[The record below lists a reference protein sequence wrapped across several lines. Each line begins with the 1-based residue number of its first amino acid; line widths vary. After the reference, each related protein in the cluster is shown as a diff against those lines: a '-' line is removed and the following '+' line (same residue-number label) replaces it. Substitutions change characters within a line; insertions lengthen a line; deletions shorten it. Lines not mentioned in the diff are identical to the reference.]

1 MPCTCRGVP
10 LKNELSGGNTI
21 DIPPLLRV
29 FCCLLLC
36 WPLAAVSGNVAGK
49 SDSPVPHYVG
59 SRACRPCHAAEYT
72 SFIRYAKKSTS
83 YRSIERLQK
92 GLTREDIR
100 KCYGCHTTGYGKP
113 GGFVSVEKTPELKNA
128 GCEVCHGPGS
138 RHVQTGSP
146 ADIKRKPTRKDCE
159 ACHTSE
165 RVRAFR
171 YRPMI
176 HGGGH

>member
-1 MPCTCRGVP
+1 MGISSLLPGKGRMFSVVIFLYFALFSALPCTGGQDNIP
-10 LKNELSGGNTI
+10 L
-21 DIPPLLRV
+21 R
-29 FCCLLLC
+29 
-36 WPLAAVSGNVAGK
+36 
-49 SDSPVPHYVG
+49 YVG
-59 SRACRPCHAAEYT
+59 SKACQPCHQKEYE

-83 YRSIERLQK
+83 YHSIERLKK
-92 GLTREDIR
+92 GLTQEDIK

-138 RHVQTGSP
+138 RHVRTTSP
-146 ADIKRKPTRKDCE
+146 NDIKRKPTRKDCE
-159 ACHTSE
+159 VCHTSE
-165 RVRAFR
+165 RVKAFR